1 MSNWERSPL
10 TDAQRRYAAI
20 DAWCSA
26 ALLRHINAPETVLS
40 THRVHV
46 SHAPPSARR
55 DGTAYVDDCRPPVS
69 SSGGVDKERRGRPV
83 ALASTR
89 PLSLSLPLS
98 RLVATPRTHLRFDD
112 ATPHGEVVRAAVPPS
127 RAVAVP
133 TFSPLAVSRPA
144 AGMRFVVV
152 NSAAG
157 RAGDA
162 VARSDT
168 SADTDAD
175 ADAADAGAGADA
187 DAEALQSAKK
197 AERNRR
203 KRLLR
208 KKRLRLQRDDERP
221 QQPLRAPSAGL
232 SDSDSEYEP
241 RSNHGRSVRI
251 KM

>member
-1 MSNWERSPL
+1 
-10 TDAQRRYAAI
+10 
-20 DAWCSA
+20 
-26 ALLRHINAPETVLS
+26 
-40 THRVHV
+40 
-46 SHAPPSARR
+46 
-55 DGTAYVDDCRPPVS
+55 
-69 SSGGVDKERRGRPV
+69 
-83 ALASTR
+83 
-89 PLSLSLPLS
+89 
-98 RLVATPRTHLRFDD
+98 
-112 ATPHGEVVRAAVPPS
+112 
-127 RAVAVP
+127 
-133 TFSPLAVSRPA
+133 VSRPA

-168 SADTDAD
+168 SADTD